1 MKAIKLTGLTT
12 RVSSLLR
19 RSRVNELDA
28 ATRFRTLSSI
38 SVAIG
43 TQSLLEIS
51 SPDYGR

>member
-1 MKAIKLTGLTT
+1 MKAIKLSGLTS

-43 TQSLLEIS
+43 KLLS
-51 SPDYGR
+51 RHRLSDSR